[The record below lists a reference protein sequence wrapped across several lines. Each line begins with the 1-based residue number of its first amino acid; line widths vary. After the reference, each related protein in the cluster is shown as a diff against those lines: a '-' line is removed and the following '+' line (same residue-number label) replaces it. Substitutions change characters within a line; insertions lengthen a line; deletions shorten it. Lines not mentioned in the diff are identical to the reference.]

1 MTPKPLLT
9 AQAVAEWIGV
19 STDTIL
25 DWHEAGKIPSVRIPN
40 SRAIRFDEDEIRAWL
55 RNGRPRPSEPVSA
68 PPVVVPGATLVDEQ
82 TTWFYGASFEGLT
95 G

>member
-1 MTPKPLLT
+1 LNA
-9 AQAVAEWIGV
+9 AQVGSWIGV
-19 STDTIL
+19 STDTVL
-25 DWHEAGKIPSVRIPN
+25 DWVQTDRIPFVRIPG
-40 SRAIRFDEDEIRAWL
+40 SRAVRFDRDEIAAWL